1 MPRRNK
7 ETIGL
12 NLSNE
17 DGREK
22 FLRIGRQ
29 RMNRALH
36 SIRLI
41 GNLSSAPYVWS
52 GKDVEHI
59 RHTLELAIRETVL
72 KFNTKKAPEA
82 GTFDFPVSATEIKA
96 KGTTVA
102 SARHNRKSGRPVG
115 SLAN

>member
-1 MPRRNK
+1 MPRRTK
-7 ETIGL
+7 EML
-12 NLSNE
+12 NVDLSEE

-41 GNLSSAPYVWS
+41 GNLSSAPYVWNNR
-52 GKDVEHI
+52 DVEHI
-59 RHTLELAIRETVL
+59 QHTLNLAIREAVL
-72 KFNTKKAPEA
+72 KFSQKKAPEA
-82 GTFDFPVSATEIKA
+82 GAFDFPVSASETKA
-96 KGTTVA
+96 GSTVA
-102 SARHNRKSGRPVG
+102 AARHGRKLGRHVG